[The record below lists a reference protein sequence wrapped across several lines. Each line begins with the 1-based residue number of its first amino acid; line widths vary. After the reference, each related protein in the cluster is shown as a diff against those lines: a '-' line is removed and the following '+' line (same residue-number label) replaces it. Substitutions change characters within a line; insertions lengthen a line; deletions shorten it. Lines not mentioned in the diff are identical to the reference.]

1 MLNRRQLRIKA
12 LEVVYAYDKS
22 FEKNIDFQIKYFLKS
37 NQNFFK
43 LYITLFSLLS
53 ELYLLANEIH
63 KKNKNKYLSNESDVS
78 LENICKNLI
87 LKKISKDSFLS
98 EKVNNYKIDY
108 WESHP
113 ELLSSIW
120 KEIYSNELTIKYLR
134 KNNASYDDDQSFLV
148 NIFRNIIA
156 SNKKLYDFI
165 EDKEISW
172 LNDLPLVNSLI
183 LSLLKNTKKSSKKIV
198 FMKDIYKNK
207 DDADFG
213 IKLIKKVIENK
224 TTLEKNIS
232 EITLNW
238 DNDRIAQI
246 DLILLQM
253 CLTEFLYFKSIP
265 LKVSINEYLE
275 IAKNIQVKKV
285 MFLSMVFWIN
295 FQKNFQM
302 KDLLKRIKRFEII
315 YLILSIIIYKT

>member
-53 ELYLLANEIH
+53 ELYLMANEIH

-87 LKKISKDSFLS
+87 LKKISEDSFLS

-120 KEIYSNELTIKYLR
+120 KEIYSNDLTIKYLR
-134 KNNASYDDDQSFLV
+134 KKNASYDDDQSFLV

-213 IKLIKKVIENK
+213 IKLIKKVIEEK

-275 IAKNIQVKKV
+275 IAKEYSSKKSNV
-285 MFLSMVFWIN
+285 FINGILDKLSKKLSDEGLIK
-295 FQKNFQM
+295 KN
-302 KDLLKRIKRFEII
+302 KRGLR
-315 YLILSIIIYKT
+315 

>member
-53 ELYLLANEIH
+53 ELYLIANEIH
-63 KKNKNKYLSNESDVS
+63 KKNKNKYLSNESDIS

-87 LKKISKDSFLS
+87 LKKISEDSFLS

-120 KEIYSNELTIKYLR
+120 KEIYSNDLTIKYLR
-134 KNNASYDDDQSFLV
+134 KKNASYDDDQYFLV

-275 IAKNIQVKKV
+275 IAKEYSSKKSNV
-285 MFLSMVFWIN
+285 FINGILDKLSKKLSDEGLIK
-295 FQKNFQM
+295 KN
-302 KDLLKRIKRFEII
+302 KRGLR
-315 YLILSIIIYKT
+315 